1 MEPYIINHYGT
12 VLLMQTI
19 FIVLFRFPDFSII
32 LWKNLMK
39 KWALTGEKRIMK
51 RNRAAEEKIK
61 KYWEIDMR
69 KFK

>member
-1 MEPYIINHYGT
+1 MGPHLINNYGT
-12 VLLMQTI
+12 VLLIQTV
-19 FIVLFRFPDFSII
+19 FIMLFIFPDFSLI
-32 LWKNLMK
+32 LWKNLLK
-39 KWALTGEKRIMK
+39 KWTLTGEKRIMK

>member
-1 MEPYIINHYGT
+1 MGPHVINNSGT
-12 VLLMQTI
+12 VLLVQTI
-19 FIVLFRFPDFSII
+19 FIMLFLFPDFSLT

-39 KWALTGEKRIMK
+39 KWTLTEEKIIMK

>member
-12 VLLMQTI
+12 ILLMQTI
-19 FIVLFRFPDFSII
+19 FIVLFMFPDFSII

>member
-1 MEPYIINHYGT
+1 MGPHVINNYGT
-12 VLLMQTI
+12 VLLIQTV
-19 FIVLFRFPDFSII
+19 FIMLFMFPDFSLI
-32 LWKNLMK
+32 LWKNLLK
-39 KWALTGEKRIMK
+39 KWTLTGEKRIMK